1 MKLPLL
7 PSAVLAA
14 TLSSCGDS
22 ASSKSA
28 QAVPAKAVIAEEK
41 PDRPA
46 SNATRSDY
54 SVSDLVELGKL
65 DVFAFMDALKV
76 WIPSA
81 SDDDLAQLY
90 AKLPSDRSDT
100 LFGLIIAHDAVK
112 ALDFAVRHVKGRS
125 SSVCGIQAFEAI
137 LKASPAAAL
146 RNALNLSPGELRNLA
161 FSALFGSGGW
171 RSQKKE
177 LISRIGE
184 LYEDEQSALG
194 TALAG
199 SASDLGLLETDL
211 GAAPRRTREAF
222 VTSLAKRWVMES
234 HGSLDSLTTQLPVD
248 LRATATDSYFTELSV
263 KDPQSA
269 LSMAERMGR
278 NDVNVAASYWAMSDP
293 VAAVEYFAV
302 RPHFEAGLSRV
313 FDYWIIHEPIEA
325 STYAASQLSGRA
337 AELAAVEIAQDCLRH
352 GDKTGAERWLQR
364 ISDPVLRTRA
374 TSR

>member
-14 TLSSCGDS
+14 ALSSCGDS
-22 ASSKSA
+22 AGNKKGDG
-28 QAVPAKAVIAEEK
+28 VLGKVIIVEKK

-46 SNATRSDY
+46 SNATRSEY
-54 SVSDLVELGKL
+54 SLSELLELGKL

-76 WIPSA
+76 WIPTA

-90 AKLPSDRSDT
+90 AKLPSDRSGT

-112 ALDFAVRHVKGRS
+112 ALDFAVRRVKGHE

-146 RNALNLSPGELRNLA
+146 QNALNLSPGELRNLA
-161 FSALFGSGGW
+161 FSALFGSGEW

-199 SASDLGLLETDL
+199 SASDVGLLDADL
-211 GAAPRRTREAF
+211 GTAPRRTREAF
-222 VTSLAKRWVMES
+222 VTALAKRWVMEN
-234 HGSLDSLTTQLPVD
+234 HGSLDSLTNQLPD
-248 LRATATDSYFTELSV
+248 ALKATATDSYFTELSV

-325 STYAASQLSGRA
+325 STYAASRLSGRA

-352 GDKTGAERWLQR
+352 GDNTGAEKWLQR